1 MLKNYLPSY
10 GDYLLSVLDFLAII
24 LAAANVTKFR
34 EKNRQDDSPDS
45 YFVTFEAKY
54 ADKIEIMIWPDNVFV
69 MQKNLKNL
77 SIFSAVFASTQLKTV
92 KFQP

>member
-1 MLKNYLPSY
+1 MGTHLRDNRAYNSGGNLLKNYLPSY

-34 EKNRQDDSPDS
+34 EKNRRNDSQDS
-45 YFVTFEAKY
+45 YFVTFGAKY

-69 MQKNLKNL
+69 M
-77 SIFSAVFASTQLKTV
+77 
-92 KFQP
+92 